1 MEVAFDSELLRSI
14 CEDQAVATK
23 ELGPAVAE
31 TLQRRL
37 ADLRAANAVNDLP
50 AGHPRVSILE
60 DDEYLL
66 IDLSD
71 GYVIALQVNHR
82 RNPTNEGGE
91 LEWGRVSRLKV
102 IRIGRNN
109 D

>member
-23 ELGPAVAE
+23 ELGAAVAE

-37 ADLRAANAVNDLP
+37 ADLRAANAVSDLP
-50 AGHPRVSILE
+50 TGHPRVSILE
-60 DDEYLL
+60 NDEYLL

-71 GYVIALQVNHR
+71 GHVIALQANHR
-82 RNPTNEGGE
+82 RNPIKNGGE
-91 LEWGRVSRLKV
+91 LEWERVSRLKV
-102 IRIGRNN
+102 IRIGRDN

>member
-14 CEDQAVATK
+14 CEDQAVATN
-23 ELGPAVAE
+23 ELGPAVAG

-37 ADLRAANAVNDLP
+37 ADLRAANAVSDLP

-60 DDEYLL
+60 NDKYLV
-66 IDLSD
+66 IDLSE
-71 GYVIALQVNHR
+71 GHVIALQANHR
-82 RNPTNEGGE
+82 RNPTNERGGV
-91 LEWGRVSRLKV
+91 EWGRVSRLKV
-102 IRIGRNN
+102 IRIDRHN